1 MIRGMEQHPAMQGSE
16 LLKQIT
22 ILDAIY
28 LLSNSWSEV
37 EGSTIVKCFLKA
49 GFSFDCDYTNSSGS
63 ALSVTGVDANDDE
76 DDDDDV
82 PLAVMQMSH
91 ELFGCDYED
100 LIRIDEELLTCE
112 IQNSNWDAPI
122 ETLLSQF
129 MPENCAFSA
138 GIDGDDD
145 DSDDNDNDS
154 SVNVPTYSEAC
165 DYFNKL
171 KTFAVS
177 LGNQTLVDNIVKFD
191 DELCN
196 EILNKPKQ
204 TQITDFFEKR
214 TV

>member
-1 MIRGMEQHPAMQGSE
+1 
-16 LLKQIT
+16 
-22 ILDAIY
+22 
-28 LLSNSWSEV
+28 
-37 EGSTIVKCFLKA
+37 
-49 GFSFDCDYTNSSGS
+49 
-63 ALSVTGVDANDDE
+63 
-76 DDDDDV
+76 
-82 PLAVMQMSH
+82 MQMSH
-91 ELFGCDYED
+91 ELFGCDYKD

-165 DYFNKL
+165 DYVNKL